1 MISGLKHFVFEF
13 QKSLK
18 KTSVIKCEHFSERI
32 MVKRFM
38 GIDSVR
44 QREREIE
51 ISRMTKVCFC
61 VECANTEKHPVQQ
74 FSNIQ
79 IFFWFR

>member
-32 MVKRFM
+32 MEKGFIE
-38 GIDSVR
+38 IDSVR
-44 QREREIE
+44 ERE
-51 ISRMTKVCFC
+51 
-61 VECANTEKHPVQQ
+61 
-74 FSNIQ
+74 
-79 IFFWFR
+79 